1 MEPRKLYALLDEA
14 GDAAFAVDPRG
25 VVCYWSE
32 AAERLLGF
40 SRESVLSRPCEEIL
54 VGKDDHGCAVC
65 GPDCAVLEIARKTR
79 PVTAFDLHAAT
90 ASGQRKW
97 LSVSILVA
105 RMRRGPSPLTVHLLR
120 DIDRRKKAER
130 LSREIVARLSEL
142 SGQQAVAHLGNGL
155 PDQPLVSLTPRE
167 ISALS
172 LLSQGRSTR
181 QMAGELD
188 ITLAT
193 ARNHVQRA
201 LRKLRCHSRLEAVL
215 RATRLGLI

>member
-1 MEPRKLYALLDEA
+1 MVKGLLDSLREP
-14 GDAAFAVDPRG
+14 GLRTAALPP
-25 VVCYWSE
+25 S
-32 AAERLLGF
+32 
-40 SRESVLSRPCEEIL
+40 
-54 VGKDDHGCAVC
+54 
-65 GPDCAVLEIARKTR
+65 TR
-79 PVTAFDLHAAT
+79 FGTIST

-155 PDQPLVSLTPRE
+155 PDQPPVSLTPRE

-215 RATRLGLI
+215 RATRLVYRFIKLYSSQTRSPAARTSSSGERRGRR